1 MIAVL
6 RVSYFTLHW
15 NDDKQLTKSSLG
27 AKFSEFY
34 VHFGTQLK
42 ALCISENFSFYT
54 LRSSVCMAVM
64 IINAMVPSHVL
75 LSAPKRYPSGQAN
88 KVMKNNLYIYIY
100 IYMYE
105 RNSIKLIM
113 VMMVMQRMMMMM
125 MMMMTTVIMMMMM
138 MKKEQESKRIIQW
151 YICGD
156 TQCYSNN

>member
-27 AKFSEFY
+27 AKFSEFF

-88 KVMKNNLYIYIY
+88 KVMKNNLYIYINVWKKFDKTNNGNDGDAKNDDDDDDDDDDDSDDDDDDDE
-100 IYMYE
+100 E
-105 RNSIKLIM
+105 RTRKQTNNSVIHLW
-113 VMMVMQRMMMMM
+113 RY
-125 MMMMTTVIMMMMM
+125 TVL
-138 MKKEQESKRIIQW
+138 
-151 YICGD
+151 
-156 TQCYSNN
+156 

>member
-15 NDDKQLTKSSLG
+15 NDDKQLSKSSLG
-27 AKFSEFY
+27 AKFSEFF

-88 KVMKNNLYIYIY
+88 KVMKNNLYIY
-100 IYMYE
+100 MYE

-125 MMMMTTVIMMMMM
+125 MMMVMTTVIMMMMM
-138 MKKEQESKRIIQW
+138 MKKEQESKRIIQ
-151 YICGD
+151 
-156 TQCYSNN
+156 

>member
-27 AKFSEFY
+27 AKFSEFF

-88 KVMKNNLYIYIY
+88 KVMKNNLYIY
-100 IYMYE
+100 MYE

-125 MMMMTTVIMMMMM
+125 MVMMTTVIMMMMM
-138 MKKEQESKRIIQW
+138 MKKEQENKRIIQ
-151 YICGD
+151 
-156 TQCYSNN
+156 